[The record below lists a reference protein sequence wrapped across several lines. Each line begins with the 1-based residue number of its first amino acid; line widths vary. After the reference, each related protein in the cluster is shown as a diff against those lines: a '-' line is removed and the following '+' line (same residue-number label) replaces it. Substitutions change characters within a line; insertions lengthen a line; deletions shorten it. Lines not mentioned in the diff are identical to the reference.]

1 MSDRPVPNPLAP
13 VALDAAQDERMRK
26 LYTEI
31 RCLVCQNQ
39 SLADSAA
46 ELAVDL
52 RHEVQVQIA
61 AGSSDA
67 QIKRW
72 LVERYGDFVLYRPP
86 WQASTALLWVGPF
99 AALGAGGLVW
109 AMVQRRRKRAED
121 LASMAAP
128 VAAPRAA
135 PVAAPRA
142 APSAAPRAAPRA
154 APVAAPMAA
163 AGPASTAS
171 QPTTSTSPALERAR
185 QLLSRVE

>member
-13 VALDAAQDERMRK
+13 VALDAAQDERLRK

-121 LASMAAP
+121 LASTAT
-128 VAAPRAA
+128 PRAA
-135 PVAAPRA
+135 PIAAPMA
-142 APSAAPRAAPRA
+142 ASSAASSAEPRA

-163 AGPASTAS
+163 SGPASSAS